1 MAVKKMSL
9 PKRPKATAGIGSL
22 ENHLKAIKKIE
33 KKYREKVAL
42 AKKAIAA
49 KQAEYK
55 RRQALN
61 SAIDKARAAY
71 AKMR

>member
-1 MAVKKMSL
+1 MAKPKL
-9 PKRPKATAGIGSL
+9 PKRPKATAGVGSL

-33 KKYREKVAL
+33 KKYREKVAA

-55 RRQALN
+55 RRAALN
-61 SAIDKARAAY
+61 AAIDKARAAY
-71 AKMR
+71 AKMK